1 MKLFSFESVNIC
13 HLTLSKGCMAGDKSL
28 FGGERGFQPSGED
41 IACSGESQEWCQI
54 VIRIADFEDAVDLL

>member
-1 MKLFSFESVNIC
+1 
-13 HLTLSKGCMAGDKSL
+13 MAGDKSL